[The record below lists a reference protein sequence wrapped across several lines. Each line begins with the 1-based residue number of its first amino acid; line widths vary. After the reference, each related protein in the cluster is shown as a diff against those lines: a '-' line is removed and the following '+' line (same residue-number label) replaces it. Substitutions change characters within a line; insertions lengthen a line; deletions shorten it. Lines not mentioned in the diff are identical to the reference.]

1 MQSTPDMVGSKFM
14 TPPTGVT
21 NAIGT
26 RHRVVGL
33 TKSIN
38 LVSPV
43 QLAPDMA
50 GHLVGLKFITSL
62 TSVTNVIGT
71 RLGTGIEII
80 IMPPV
85 SEDE

>member
-1 MQSTPDMVGSKFM
+1 M

-21 NAIGT
+21 NAIGTRHRVVGLTKSINLVSTCT

-71 RLGTGIEII
+71 GLA
-80 IMPPV
+80 M
-85 SEDE
+85 

>member
-1 MQSTPDMVGSKFM
+1 M

-71 RLGTGIEII
+71 RLGSGIETK